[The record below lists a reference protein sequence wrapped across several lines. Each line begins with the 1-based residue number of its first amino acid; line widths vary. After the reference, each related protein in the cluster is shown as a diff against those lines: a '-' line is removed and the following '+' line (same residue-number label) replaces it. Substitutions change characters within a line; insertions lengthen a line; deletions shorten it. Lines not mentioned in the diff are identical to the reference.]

1 MNAMTRPLTEFIQA
15 QRLPWQAEPL
25 WPHLTGVAHRV
36 LSRDDKTGA
45 LTALLRFPA
54 GWVKNAAP
62 PCPMHEELY
71 ALDGAVS
78 VNAVFFAADFY
89 GFLPAG
95 FPRQRATAPD
105 GSVALAI
112 YTPAT
117 SKDLLDYDHSRWEPR
132 TDVFS
137 AIWPAAEEQHGLDLA
152 AHHARV
158 RVLWSDPD
166 GGGQTVIVGYPPV
179 WQANTVETQDVD
191 AEYYL
196 LAGDCTVSG
205 RGTMTPGAY
214 IWRPKGSTR
223 VPMAAGTGT
232 VFLIR
237 THGGPLAFTAT
248 GSGTVKS
255 AEPLSCAIPPETAA
269 RMSTESSTTGVTR

>member
-1 MNAMTRPLTEFIQA
+1 MTRPLTEFIQT
-15 QRLPWQAEPL
+15 QWLPWQTEPL

-36 LSRDDKTGA
+36 LSRDDETGA
-45 LTALLRFPA
+45 LTTLLRFPA
-54 GWVKNAAP
+54 GWVANAAP

-95 FPRQRATAPD
+95 FPRQRATAPA

-112 YTPAT
+112 YTPT
-117 SKDLLDYDHSRWEPR
+117 KSENFPGFDRSRWQPR

-137 AIWPAAEEQHGLDLA
+137 IIWPAAKKQHGLDLA
-152 AHHARV
+152 AHQARV

-166 GGGQTVIVGYPPV
+166 GSGQTVMVGYPPV
-179 WQANTVETQDVD
+179 WKANTIETQDVD

-196 LAGDCTVSG
+196 LAGNCTLSG

-223 VPMAAGTGT
+223 APMAANTGT

-237 THGGPLAFTAT
+237 THGSPLAFTAT
-248 GSGTVKS
+248 GSGSVKS
-255 AEPLSCAIPPETAA
+255 VEPLTCAIPTETLA
-269 RMSTESSTTGVTR
+269 RMTTESSTMEGAR

>member
-1 MNAMTRPLTEFIQA
+1 MTAMSRPLTEFIQA
-15 QRLPWQAEPL
+15 QWLPWQTQPL
-25 WPHLTGVAHRV
+25 WPHLKGVAHRV

-45 LTALLRFPA
+45 MTALLRFPA
-54 GWVKNAAP
+54 GWVAGAAR

-78 VNAVFFAADFY
+78 VNAVFFPADFY

-105 GSVALAI
+105 GGVALAI
-112 YTPAT
+112 YTPAA
-117 SKDLLDYDHSRWEPR
+117 SKDLSDYDHSRWEPR

-137 AIWPAAEEQHGLDLA
+137 AIWPAAEAQHGLDLA
-152 AHHARV
+152 AHHARA

-166 GGGQTVIVGYPPV
+166 GGGQTLIVGYPPV
-179 WQANTVETQDVD
+179 WQATTIETQDVD

-196 LAGDCTVSG
+196 LAGDCTLNG

-248 GSGTVKS
+248 GTGSIESTT
-255 AEPLSCAIPPETAA
+255 ALTCAIPPETKA
-269 RMSTESSTTGVTR
+269 RMSAESSAAGVAR

>member
-1 MNAMTRPLTEFIQA
+1 MTAMSRPLTEFIQA
-15 QRLPWQAEPL
+15 QWLPWRTDPL

-36 LSRDDKTGA
+36 LSRDDDTGA
-45 LTALLRFPA
+45 MTALLRFPA
-54 GWVKNAAP
+54 GWVAGDAP
-62 PCPMHEELY
+62 VCPMHEELY

-78 VNAVFFAADFY
+78 VNAVFFPADFY

-95 FPRQRATAPD
+95 FPRQRATAPE
-105 GSVALAI
+105 GSVVLAM
-112 YTPAT
+112 YTPAA
-117 SKDLLDYDHSRWEPR
+117 SRDLSDYDHTRWEPR

-137 AIWPAAEEQHGLDLA
+137 AIWPAAEPTHGLDLA
-152 AHHARV
+152 AHHARA

-166 GGGQTVIVGYPPV
+166 GGGQTLIVGYPPV
-179 WQANTVETQDVD
+179 WQATTIETQDVD

-196 LAGDCTVSG
+196 LAGDCTLNG

-237 THGGPLAFTAT
+237 THGGPLSFTAT
-248 GSGTVKS
+248 GSASVDPETTLG
-255 AEPLSCAIPPETAA
+255 PAIPPETAA
-269 RMSTESSTTGVTR
+269 RMSTEALATGVTR